1 MDAAHKHPFRRI
13 LVPLDG
19 SGLAE
24 SALAAVEALGAR
36 LGSVVTLLHVLE
48 RRPPESIHGEK
59 HLGASEEADAYV
71 GGIAGRLRSAGL
83 TVETHVHEARER
95 DVSGSI
101 IQHAEEYAQDLV
113 VLSSHGSG
121 GLRDVLFGSIAQQV
135 LQRGTRPI
143 LLLRP
148 RAGEPAAFA
157 LGRLLVPVH
166 DAHEQDASLCAA
178 ATLARAFES
187 RIDLL
192 WVVPTA
198 ATLAGDEAHA
208 GTLLPSTM
216 RALLDIKEE
225 EARAALA
232 RMAAECGASGSEV
245 VARVARGDA
254 VREVTRYAREARP
267 DLVILSSH
275 GRSGF
280 GALIEGSFAQRL
292 AARVTCPLLLL
303 RADA

>member
-1 MDAAHKHPFRRI
+1 VDAKPRHPFDRI

-24 SALAAVEALGAR
+24 SALPAAEALGTR

-59 HLGASEEADAYV
+59 HLGASEEAEEYLRQWAS
-71 GGIAGRLRSAGL
+71 RLRAAGV

-143 LLLRP
+143 LLLHP
-148 RAGEPAAFA
+148 HADGPAVFA
-157 LGRLLVPVH
+157 PGRLLVPVH

-178 ATLARAFES
+178 ATLASAFDS

-225 EARAALA
+225 EAKEALA
-232 RMAAECGASGSEV
+232 RMAAECGAGGAEV
-245 VARVARGDA
+245 VARVDRGDA
-254 VREVTRYAREARP
+254 VREVARYARATKP

-292 AARVTCPLLLL
+292 ASRVSCPLLLL
-303 RADA
+303 RAE